1 MTKIEFLLYAF
12 LYVATTVILF
22 LSYAEERKRK
32 NKLHELN
39 LKLLDKLEAK
49 HKEVGSVL
57 SKMYIMTSM
66 FEEIGLLEISTT
78 MTNRQFELPEAK
90 TQAIPLLVKQITQIQ
105 VNYEKEQLPS
115 PEGMSYEDS
124 LCKVTASIG
133 IIPKFSKEK
142 IEKLKSIFELKTE
155 QHNYYHENSTN

>member
-1 MTKIEFLLYAF
+1 MTKMEFISFTLLY
-12 LYVATTVILF
+12 LATIITLF
-22 LSYAEERKRK
+22 VSLAKEKKAK
-32 NKLHELN
+32 NLVHEANVLLLKKL
-39 LKLLDKLEAK
+39 DDGAK
-49 HKEVGSVL
+49 KTGDMV
-57 SKMYIMTSM
+57 SKMYLMVSV

-90 TQAIPLLVKQITQIQ
+90 TQAIPALVKQITDKQ
-105 VNYEKEQLPS
+105 VNYHKEQIPG
-115 PEGMSYEDS
+115 PDEMSYEDS

-142 IEKLKSIFELKTE
+142 VEKLKSIFELKTE